1 MRGSLR
7 LITVRGIDIRLHFT
21 FPLIL
26 IWAALQ
32 FGLLAGNL
40 SGAVFGVVAIL
51 ILFGLVTL
59 HELGHS
65 FAAQYYDVTVKQIVL
80 SPIGGVAQLSHIP
93 EKPVQEFVIALAG
106 PAVNLMA
113 ALLMALVLLTPVVS
127 LGDPAV
133 VMMGVSG
140 FSLGSLFS
148 FIFFYNILLGLF
160 NMIPAFPLDGG
171 RIFRSL
177 LAMRLDYVRATQIAA
192 AVGKITA
199 IAIGIYGLYN
209 GGFFLIFIAFFIYV
223 GATQE
228 SNMVQIRSLLRDYT
242 VEDVYSPSVYR
253 LLPDSTVQQARNIL
267 VYGGQRNFPVA
278 DGDLLVGFLTHFD
291 FLRAAQ
297 NSVAHTL
304 IAPFMRK
311 DIKPA
316 SFEDDLFLVQQR
328 LIEERIEAL
337 PVVHH
342 GRFMGIITLQHI
354 AELRRQLSTSPSL
367 AIDNHSA

>member
-7 LITVRGIDIRLHFT
+7 LVTIRGIDIRLHVT

-40 SGAVFGVVAIL
+40 SGALFGVIAIL
-51 ILFGLVTL
+51 ILFSLVTL

-65 FAAQYYDVTVKQIVL
+65 FAAQYYGVTVKQIVL

-93 EKPVQEFVIALAG
+93 EKPVQEFFIALAG
-106 PAVNLMA
+106 PAVNLIA
-113 ALLMALVLLTPVVS
+113 ALLMALVLITPVAS
-127 LGDPAV
+127 LDDPAA

-140 FSLGSLFS
+140 YGLNSLFS
-148 FIFFYNILLGLF
+148 FIFFYNIMLGLF

-177 LAMRLDYVRATQIAA
+177 LAMRLDYVKATQIAA

-199 IAIGIYGLYN
+199 VAIGIFGLFN
-209 GGFFLIFIAFFIYV
+209 GGFFLIFIAFFIYI

-228 SNMVQIRSLLRDYT
+228 SNLVQIRSLLRDYT
-242 VEDVYSPSVYR
+242 VEDIYSPSVYR
-253 LLPDSTVQQARNIL
+253 LFPDSTVQQARNIL

-278 DGDLLVGFLTHFD
+278 DGDQLVGFLTHLD

-297 NSVAHTL
+297 NSVAHAL

-311 DIKPA
+311 DIKPV

-328 LIEERIEAL
+328 LIKERIEAL
-337 PVVHH
+337 PVVHR
-342 GRFMGIITLQHI
+342 GRFMGIITLQQI
-354 AELRRQLSTSPSL
+354 ADLRQQMSTSPNL